1 MALAKAHKTLGEL
14 FSNEVQTVKLTYDF
28 AQDGGGVGNIDL
40 ATFAR
45 KAIVLRGVVHVE
57 TACTSG
63 DAATV
68 AIGINDTDADAFTTT
83 TTGAVANLVDD
94 AVLYVATTNAHVA
107 QVDDT
112 VRLAIGAHALTAGKI
127 NVIIQYMNID

>member
-14 FSNEVQTVKLTYDF
+14 FSNEVQTVKLTYNF
-28 AQDGGGVGNIDL
+28 AQDGGAVGNVDL

-45 KAIVLRGVVHVE
+45 KALVLGGVVHVE

-63 DAATV
+63 GAATV
-68 AIGINDTDADAFTTT
+68 TAGINDTDIDAYMTTA
-83 TTGAVANLVDD
+83 TGAVANLVDD
-94 AVLYVATTNAHVA
+94 AVLLVATTSAHVA
-107 QVDDT
+107 QVNDT
-112 VRLAIGAHALTAGKI
+112 VRLVIGAHALTAGKI